1 LPKKKK
7 QNTHTKDQIVS
18 NKVRDLLPWIRT
30 AFNSFLTIFAP
41 FVVIIHDI
49 NISSSFDAVL
59 GLFHSFH
66 GFPWLNSGHK
76 EMINPLILP
85 SHLPKPTP
93 PAPYPTSYSS
103 TNAAG

>member
-1 LPKKKK
+1 MNIFRKK
-7 QNTHTKDQIVS
+7 QNTDTDDQIVS
-18 NKVRDLLPWIRT
+18 NKVRDPLPWVRT

-66 GFPWLNSGHK
+66 GLPWLDSGHK
-76 EMINPLILP
+76 GNDKSLNITK
-85 SHLPKPTP
+85 SPT
-93 PAPYPTSYSS
+93 
-103 TNAAG
+103 